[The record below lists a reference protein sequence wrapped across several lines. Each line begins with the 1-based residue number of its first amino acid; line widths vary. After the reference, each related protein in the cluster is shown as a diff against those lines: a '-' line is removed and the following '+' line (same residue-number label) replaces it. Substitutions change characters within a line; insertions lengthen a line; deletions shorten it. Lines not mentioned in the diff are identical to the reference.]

1 MLIVKHGKSN
11 KYDTIKFSDFID
23 TYEKFTGIKV
33 NRRKLNYRL
42 LNNDTIKIN
51 DTVYNKKINGGF

>member
-11 KYDTIKFSDFID
+11 KYDTIKFNDFISI
-23 TYEKFTGIKV
+23 YERFTGCKV
-33 NRRKLNYRL
+33 NRSKLNYRL